1 MECPICYEKRK
12 LIKAPGC
19 KHKACRSCWKKIPKR
34 SDGVYCHI
42 CRDKVDDREKFP
54 NKNVALF
61 KILFKDQA
69 GTKSAPFRGGFNQFN
84 EVSYIQPTFW
94 MVLRIP
100 NNTFEVGEIVDV
112 AVTVFTRD
120 FDRITLATLPAPQVR
135 SSNWWASNPININYT
150 EPVVT
155 TVELSPEVQSFVDTL
170 DARRFFP
177 RVEPTYGL
185 SDRLIEEHEED

>member
-19 KHKACRSCWKKIPKR
+19 KHKACRSCWKNIVKR
-34 SDGVYCHI
+34 CDGVYCHI
-42 CRDKVDDREKFP
+42 CRDKVDVREKFP

-69 GTKSAPFRGGFNQFN
+69 GTKSVPFRGGFNQFN
-84 EVSYIQPTFW
+84 EVSYVQPTIRIIYVPSITFGELA
-94 MVLRIP
+94 LRWGSDSIL
-100 NNTFEVGEIVDV
+100 
-112 AVTVFTRD
+112 
-120 FDRITLATLPAPQVR
+120 LALQPDPGSPPAR

>member
-1 MECPICYEKRK
+1 M
-12 LIKAPGC
+12 
-19 KHKACRSCWKKIPKR
+19 

-69 GTKSAPFRGGFNQFN
+69 GTKSAGFNRFN
-84 EVSYIQPTFW
+84 EVSHGRQSFW

-100 NNTFEVGEIVDV
+100 NNTFEVGEII
-112 AVTVFTRD
+112 FTRD
-120 FDRITLATLPAPQVR
+120 FDRITLAALPAPPNR
-135 SSNWWASNPININYT
+135 SSNWWASNPINIHYT
-150 EPVVT
+150 EPVII
-155 TVELSPEVQSFVDTL
+155 TVELSPEVQSFDDTS

-177 RVEPTYGL
+177 RIEPTYGL